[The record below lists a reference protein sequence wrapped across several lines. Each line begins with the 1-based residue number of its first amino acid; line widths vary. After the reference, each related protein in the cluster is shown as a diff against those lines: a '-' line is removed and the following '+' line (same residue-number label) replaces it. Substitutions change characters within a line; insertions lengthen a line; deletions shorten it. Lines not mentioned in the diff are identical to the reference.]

1 MLTIEDNICLKN
13 KPVKFQINIYGNSNV
28 GKSSL
33 IQKYIHNLDTSSS
46 NLIVYANLNAD
57 MMARKN
63 KYNIESTLVVTN
75 MRLYSPNSSNLVLN
89 IFDPQ
94 VFPGDNKKFSHF
106 RFSDAVILMYD
117 VTDLQSFNDIKE
129 DYNKILS
136 YVSPKIPFVLV
147 GNKTD
152 TDLDFIEDRK
162 VSFEE
167 GEKFANSNDM
177 CFFETSVFFNK
188 NVNELFGSIIKS
200 LLRKEREYRKK
211 QKKNTDKIEENE
223 TNFRELCLRRRHMCV
238 LS

>member
-1 MLTIEDNICLKN
+1 MLTIEDNICLKS

-28 GKSSL
+28 GKSCL

-129 DYNKILS
+129 DYDKILL
-136 YVSPKIPFVLV
+136 YARPKIPFVLV

-167 GEKFANSNDM
+167 GEKFANSNNM

-188 NVNELFGSIIKS
+188 NIKGSYKYKGIIKTK
-200 LLRKEREYRKK
+200 RK
-211 QKKNTDKIEENE
+211 
-223 TNFRELCLRRRHMCV
+223 F
-238 LS
+238 LSI

>member
-94 VFPGDNKKFSHF
+94 VFPGNNKKFSHF

-200 LLRKEREYRKK
+200 LLRKEREFRKK

-223 TNFRELCLRRRHMCV
+223 TNFQELCLRRRHMCV

>member
-33 IQKYIHNLDTSSS
+33 VQKYIHNLDASSS

-75 MRLYSPNSSNLVLN
+75 MRLYSPNSSNFVLK

-94 VFPGDNKKFSHF
+94 IFPSNNKNFSYF

-117 VTDLQSFNDIKE
+117 VTDLQSFNNIKE
-129 DYNKILS
+129 DYDKILS
-136 YVSPKIPFVLV
+136 YVSQNIPLVLV

-167 GEKFANSNDM
+167 GKKFANSNDM

-188 NVNELFGSIIKS
+188 NINELFESIIKS
-200 LLRKEREYRKK
+200 LLRKN
-211 QKKNTDKIEENE
+211 QKKNTDKIEIDRIEQEN
-223 TNFRELCLRRRHMCV
+223 TLELCYHRRPRCV